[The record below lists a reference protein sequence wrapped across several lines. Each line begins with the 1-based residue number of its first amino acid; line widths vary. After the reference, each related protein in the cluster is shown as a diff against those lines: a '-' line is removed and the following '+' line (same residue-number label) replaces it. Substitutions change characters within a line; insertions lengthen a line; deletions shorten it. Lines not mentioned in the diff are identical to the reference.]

1 MFFFFFFLIALTSHV
16 LHIVPSIALQVPSLL
31 MLTPSFFFTL
41 THPPFSLPPSL
52 PSPCQAI
59 KRLQDVAVG
68 VVAPY
73 TELITKPIAG
83 SVAVVE
89 LADISKSG
97 LPVLPVGTYTVPS
110 QLCLPERL
118 FFAIQTVLIA
128 NRIIPHAVPQTPLLM
143 YFRQSIH
150 LTSSCSS

>member
-1 MFFFFFFLIALTSHV
+1 M
-16 LHIVPSIALQVPSLL
+16 LHIVPSIAPQVPSPL
-31 MLTPSFFFTL
+31 MITPSFFFTL
-41 THPPFSLPPSL
+41 THPPLSLPPSL

-97 LPVLPVGTYTVPS
+97 LPVLPVGTHTVPS
-110 QLCLPERL
+110 QLCLPE
-118 FFAIQTVLIA
+118 Q
-128 NRIIPHAVPQTPLLM
+128 IIVIL
-143 YFRQSIH
+143 RDSDSIYR
-150 LTSSCSS
+150 

>member
-1 MFFFFFFLIALTSHV
+1 
-16 LHIVPSIALQVPSLL
+16 
-31 MLTPSFFFTL
+31 MLTPRPSSSAFPPSYSPFPCL
-41 THPPFSLPPSL
+41 LPSHPPS
-52 PSPCQAI
+52 QAI

-97 LPVLPVGTYTVPS
+97 LPVLPEGAYIVPY
-110 QLCLPERL
+110 
-118 FFAIQTVLIA
+118 
-128 NRIIPHAVPQTPLLM
+128 LL
-143 YFRQSIH
+143 SHVDI
-150 LTSSCSS
+150 